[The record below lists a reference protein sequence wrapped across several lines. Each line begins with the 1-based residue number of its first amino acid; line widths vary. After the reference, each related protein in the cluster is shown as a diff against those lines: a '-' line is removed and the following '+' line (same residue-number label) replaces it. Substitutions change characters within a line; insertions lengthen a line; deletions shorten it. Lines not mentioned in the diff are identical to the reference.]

1 MRHFRLKATTL
12 AIAGILSAPL
22 LAQQSNANEN
32 ISNESDI
39 EVLSVVGKRVSYA
52 NNSTDNNS
60 KQLQPAI
67 GNVLDLVDALPGVN
81 VGQGDAF
88 GGDDYT
94 TTISLRGFV
103 IDRADQQLG
112 ITVDGVPNGGS
123 AYAGGSKANRY
134 LDSENTQYVE
144 VGQGSADIA
153 SASLDALG
161 GTLNFV
167 SNNPLADKGAKAAY
181 SSGSNNARR
190 YFARFD
196 TGLLFDHTTAYF
208 SLSDS
213 FANRWIGSGSNGAT
227 ERLHAEAKS
236 ITELDKVRITARLSY
251 DDANEDNYD
260 YRSLEQFRQNPH
272 WDGLTSAWTGDPDI
286 DQNFAEAWSTLR
298 ENTLLHVKTE
308 FDITEQLE
316 ADITPY
322 LHWQNGRG
330 DWLPPYQVYAV
341 DSNGQ
346 LISKGNGAERITYNY
361 IDANGRP
368 VLGSPEDSS
377 ALTRVSSYR
386 HTHYEKQRYGVT
398 ANLQWTLAQHQI
410 RAGIWLEQQERS
422 QIRDWHKVI
431 DPKVYHYFDQTPYWV
446 QFDDDY
452 DQDVVKYYLQD
463 QISFGDLQL
472 NLGLQQYLI
481 DISRTDNFDASN
493 NGKLDS
499 DSDLLPSLG
508 LVYRLTDTLEA
519 FAGYSE
525 NFKAIPDTILN
536 TAGQDFAQ
544 LEAETAENYELGIR
558 YFGETLNLSATYY
571 SIDFNNR
578 ITLLAYEEID
588 DLPDYLTELD
598 GTFVN
603 VGGVESDG
611 FEASLDWRF
620 AQNWSLTSSLTL
632 NSSEYSET
640 INGYRAG
647 DKVAA
652 IPEQMLAS
660 ALHYNDG
667 HYRAGISAKYTGEY
681 YGAAKRSTSGDVSV
695 WNRDDIPSSVIW
707 NAYFGYQHDLGN
719 NAMFRSADL
728 ALTLN
733 NITDK
738 AYISGGQE
746 GAYLLGADRTV
757 SFSVA
762 LSF

>member
-1 MRHFRLKATTL
+1 MRRWKINAITL
-12 AIAGILSAPL
+12 AITAVVSSVLQAEQM
-22 LAQQSNANEN
+22 QQSGEQ
-32 ISNESDI
+32 DV

-52 NNSTDNNS
+52 NNSTDDNMQ
-60 KQLQPAI
+60 QLQAPIA
-67 GNVLDLVDALPGVN
+67 NVLDLVNNLPGVN

-88 GGDDYT
+88 GSDDYT
-94 TTISLRGFV
+94 TTISMRGFV

-112 ITVDGVPNGGS
+112 ITIDGVPNGGS

-134 LDSENTQYVE
+134 LDSENTRYVE
-144 VGQGSADIA
+144 VGQGAADIA

-167 SNNPLADKGAKAAY
+167 SANPDMQRGAKVGL
-181 SSGSNNARR
+181 SNGSHNARR
-190 YFARFD
+190 YYARDD
-196 TGLLFDHTTAYF
+196 TGEVFTNTTAYF
-208 SLSDS
+208 SFSDS
-213 FANRWIGSGSNGAT
+213 YNNRWIGSGSNGYSD
-227 ERLHAEAKS
+227 RIHLEAKS
-236 ITELDKVRITARLSY
+236 VTELDSARITARLSY
-251 DDANEDNYD
+251 DDAHEDNYD
-260 YRSLEQFRQNPH
+260 YRSLEQFKQNPR

-298 ENTLLHVKTE
+298 ENTLLYVKTE

-368 VLGSPEDSS
+368 VLGNPEDSS

-620 AQNWSLTSSLTL
+620 AQNWSLTSS
-632 NSSEYSET
+632 Y
-640 INGYRAG
+640 
-647 DKVAA
+647 
-652 IPEQMLAS
+652 
-660 ALHYNDG
+660 
-667 HYRAGISAKYTGEY
+667 
-681 YGAAKRSTSGDVSV
+681 
-695 WNRDDIPSSVIW
+695 
-707 NAYFGYQHDLGN
+707 
-719 NAMFRSADL
+719 
-728 ALTLN
+728 
-733 NITDK
+733 
-738 AYISGGQE
+738 
-746 GAYLLGADRTV
+746 
-757 SFSVA
+757 
-762 LSF
+762 

>member
-1 MRHFRLKATTL
+1 MRHFRLKTVTL
-12 AIAGILSAPL
+12 AMASLLSNTL
-22 LAQQSNANEN
+22 QAQDSAT
-32 ISNESDI
+32 IGHESDI

-52 NNSTDNNS
+52 NNATDNNS

-67 GNVLDLVDALPGVN
+67 GNVMDLVNNLPGIN

-112 ITVDGVPNGGS
+112 ITIDGVPNGGS

-167 SNNPLADKGAKAAY
+167 SNNPLAEQGAQAAY
-181 SSGSNNARR
+181 SNGSNNARR

-196 TGLLFDHTTAYF
+196 TGVIFDHTTAYI

-227 ERLHAEAKS
+227 ERLHAEAKTV
-236 ITELDKVRITARLSY
+236 TELDNVRITARLSY

-260 YRSLEQFRQNPH
+260 YRSLEQFKQNPR
-272 WDGLTSAWTGDPDI
+272 WDGLTNVWTGDPDI

-298 ENTLLHVKTE
+298 ENTLLYVKAE
-308 FDITEQLE
+308 FDLSDEIEMSV
-316 ADITPY
+316 TPY
-322 LHWQNGRG
+322 MHWQNGRG
-330 DWLPPYQVYAV
+330 DWLPPYQVYALDDDGNLV
-341 DSNGQ
+341 SR
-346 LISKGNGAERITYNY
+346 GNGTERITYEY
-361 IDANGRP
+361 IDAAGQP
-368 VLGSPEDSS
+368 VSDEPADTSE
-377 ALTRVSSYR
+377 LTRVSSYR
-386 HTHYEKQRYGVT
+386 HTHYEKQRLGVT
-398 ANLQWTLAQHQI
+398 ANMQWTLDNHQI
-410 RAGIWLEQQERS
+410 RAGIWLEQQERT
-422 QIRDWHKVI
+422 QIRDWHKVLDAKI
-431 DPKVYHYFDQTPYWV
+431 YHYFDDTPYWV
-446 QFDDDY
+446 QFNDDY
-452 DQDVVKYYLQD
+452 QHDVVKYYFQD
-463 QISFGDLQL
+463 QMTLGDLQL
-472 NLGLQQYLI
+472 NVGLQQYLI
-481 DISRTDNFDASN
+481 DVERTDNFNASN
-493 NGKLDS
+493 NGKLNS
-499 DSDLLPSLG
+499 DSDLLPSIG
-508 LVYRLTDTLEA
+508 LIYGLTERLEL
-519 FAGYSE
+519 FAGYAK

-536 TAGQDFAQ
+536 TVGQEFDN
-544 LEAETAENYELGIR
+544 LKAETANNYDIGVR
-558 YFGETLNLSATYY
+558 YFGDTLNVSATFYT
-571 SIDFNNR
+571 IEFNNR

-603 VGGVESDG
+603 LGGVESNG
-611 FEASLDWRF
+611 LEASLDWRLTP
-620 AQNWSLTSSLTL
+620 NWTLTSSLTL
-632 NSSEYSET
+632 NKSEYSDT

-652 IPEQMLAS
+652 IPEHMLAS
-660 ALHYNDG
+660 TLHYNNG
-667 HYRAGISAKYTGEY
+667 KYRAGVSAKYTGEY
-681 YGAAKRSTSGDVSV
+681 YGAAKRSTIDDTPV

-707 NAYFGYQHDLGN
+707 HAYLGYQQDFAAGS
-719 NAMFRSADL
+719 MFKTADL
-728 ALTLN
+728 AFTLN
-733 NITDK
+733 NLTNQ

-757 SFSVA
+757 SFTVS
-762 LSF
+762 LGF

>member
-1 MRHFRLKATTL
+1 VRHFRLKTATLAMAGLLSTTL
-12 AIAGILSAPL
+12 HAEDITNVGH
-22 LAQQSNANEN
+22 
-32 ISNESDI
+32 ESDI

-52 NNSTDNNS
+52 NNATDNNS

-67 GNVLDLVDALPGVN
+67 GNVLDLVDNLPGVN

-112 ITVDGVPNGGS
+112 ITIDGVPNGGS

-167 SNNPLADKGAKAAY
+167 SNNPLAEQGAQAAY
-181 SSGSNNARR
+181 SNGSNNARR

-196 TGLLFDHTTAYF
+196 TGVIFDHTTAYV

-227 ERLHAEAKS
+227 ERLHAEAKTV
-236 ITELDKVRITARLSY
+236 TELDDARITARLSY

-260 YRSLEQFRQNPH
+260 YRSLEQFKQNPR
-272 WDGLTSAWTGDPDI
+272 WDGLTNVWTGDPDI

-298 ENTLLHVKTE
+298 ENTLLYVKAE
-308 FDITEQLE
+308 FDLTDNIEM
-316 ADITPY
+316 DITPY
-322 LHWQNGRG
+322 MHWQNGRG
-330 DWLPPYQVYAV
+330 DWLPPYQVYALDDAGNV
-341 DSNGQ
+341 
-346 LISKGNGAERITYNY
+346 ISKGNGAERITYKY
-361 IDANGRP
+361 VDAAGQP
-368 VLGSPEDSS
+368 ISDEPADTSE
-377 ALTRVSSYR
+377 LTRVSSYR
-386 HTHYEKQRYGVT
+386 HTHYGKQRFGVT
-398 ANLQWTLAQHQI
+398 ANMQWTLGDHQL
-410 RAGIWLEQQERS
+410 RAGLWLEQQERT
-422 QIRDWHKVI
+422 QIRDWHKVL
-431 DPKVYHYFDQTPYWV
+431 DAKVYHYFDATPYWV
-446 QFDDDY
+446 QFNDEY
-452 DQDVVKYYLQD
+452 QHDVVKYYLQD
-463 QISFGDLQL
+463 KMTFGALQL

-481 DISRTDNFDASN
+481 DVERKDNFNASN

-499 DSDLLPSLG
+499 DSDLLPSIG
-508 LVYRLTDTLEA
+508 VVYSLTERLEM
-519 FAGYSE
+519 FGGYAK

-536 TAGQDFAQ
+536 TVGQEFAN
-544 LEAETAENYELGIR
+544 LKAETANNYDIGIR
-558 YFGETLNLSATYY
+558 YFGDTLNVSATFYT
-571 SIDFNNR
+571 IEFNNR

-603 VGGVESDG
+603 IGGVESNG
-611 FEASLDWRF
+611 LEASVDWRL
-620 AQNWSLTSSLTL
+620 APNWTFTSSLTL
-632 NSSEYSET
+632 NKSEYSET

-660 ALHYNDG
+660 ALHYNNG
-667 HYRAGISAKYTGEY
+667 NYRAGLSAKYTGEY
-681 YGAAKRSTSGDVSV
+681 YGAAKRSSIGDTPV

-707 NAYFGYQHDLGN
+707 NAYMGYQQDFGAG
-719 NAMFRSADL
+719 AMFKTADL

-738 AYISGGQE
+738 AYISSGQE

-757 SFSVA
+757 SFTVS
-762 LSF
+762 LGF